1 MTASRELF
9 ENQYYELCRRN
20 PKLRDVISFEDLLT
34 QDLED
39 VRERICKAA
48 DLDFGVLPELVK
60 VILSEINEYGHAL
73 VLFSHGVAVGGRI
86 TDEDLAAVM
95 NWHETVFVTT
105 DKGLFVRMCAEPSEI
120 TFGNKVYVCK
130 RITVFTG
137 SSTTDVYLPIEDT
150 RRVFVGGHST
160 GCQTCKNKTCLKA
173 KNAGIAVFDCFSG
186 ETMHTPPK
194 PYDIHNC
201 DCQPS
206 DLAFVAILWLA
217 RVLQE
222 YFRKKSKKK
231 EVGKRVAST
240 VRGTH
245 TESSG
250 ASEVFV
256 SVSAG
261 AGSRGGHH
269 ASPVAHSVRGYYRR
283 RSKYDSTKIYVEPFA
298 RGGNKEEREKIVAR
312 AKQVVVK
319 L

>member
-9 ENQYYELCRRN
+9 ESQYYELCRRN

-39 VRERICKAA
+39 VRERICKAV
-48 DLDFGVLPELVK
+48 DLDFGVLPELVQ

-73 VLFSHGVAVGGRI
+73 VLFSRGVTVGGRI
-86 TDEDLAAVM
+86 TDEDLAVVR
-95 NWHETVFVTT
+95 NKHETVFVTM
-105 DKGLFVRMCAEPSEI
+105 DKGLFVRMCAESSEI

-130 RITVFTG
+130 RITVFT
-137 SSTTDVYLPIEDT
+137 SNSISDVYLPIEDT

-160 GCQTCKNKTCLKA
+160 GCKACKNRTCLKA
-173 KNAGIAVFDCFSG
+173 KNSGISVFDYFSG
-186 ETMHTPPK
+186 ETRRTPPK
-194 PYDIHNC
+194 PYDVHNC
-201 DCQPS
+201 DCGQS

-222 YFRKKSKKK
+222 FSRKKSEKK
-231 EVGKRVAST
+231 ETKERVVGAVHGVHK
-240 VRGTH
+240 
-245 TESSG
+245 ESSG
-250 ASEVFV
+250 ASEIFV
-256 SVSAG
+256 SASAG
-261 AGSRGGHH
+261 TVSRGGHH

>member
-39 VRERICKAA
+39 VRERICKAV

-73 VLFSHGVAVGGRI
+73 VIFSHGVTVGGRI
-86 TDEDLAAVM
+86 TDEDLAAVR

-105 DKGLFVRMCAEPSEI
+105 KKDLFLRMCAEPSEI

-130 RITVFTG
+130 RITVF
-137 SSTTDVYLPIEDT
+137 SSYSTTDVYLPIEDT
-150 RRVFVGGHST
+150 RRIFVGGHST
-160 GCQTCKNKTCLKA
+160 GCNTCKNKTCLKA
-173 KNAGIAVFDCFSG
+173 KNSGIAVFDYFSG
-186 ETMHTPPK
+186 ETMRMPPK
-194 PYDIHNC
+194 PYDVHSC
-201 DCQPS
+201 DCQQS
-206 DLAFVAILWLA
+206 VLTFMAVWWFA

-222 YFRKKSKKK
+222 YSNKKSEKK
-231 EVGKRVAST
+231 EAGKRVASA

-256 SVSAG
+256 SASAG
-261 AGSRGGHH
+261 TVSRGGHH